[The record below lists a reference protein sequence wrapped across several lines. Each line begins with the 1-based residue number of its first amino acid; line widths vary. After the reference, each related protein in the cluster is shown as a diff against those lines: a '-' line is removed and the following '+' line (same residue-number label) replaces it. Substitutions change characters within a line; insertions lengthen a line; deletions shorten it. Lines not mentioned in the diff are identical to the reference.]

1 MNVSHVGN
9 LSYLYVNGSEGH
21 DDCFLMSRTHVSYS
35 SLSLGLLITYYKFN
49 YRLMKLFSHLR

>member
-21 DDCFLMSRTHVSYS
+21 DDCFL
-35 SLSLGLLITYYKFN
+35 
-49 YRLMKLFSHLR
+49 